1 MALKGL
7 TDRIVLVTGG
17 ASGIGLA
24 TATRLLEE
32 GARVAI
38 VDIDAEAIDREL
50 DRLDRDR
57 VLGVVAD
64 VSAETDVA
72 RAFSEAHARFGRIDA
87 VHNNAGIERP
97 PAALVDTK
105 LSEFEQLI
113 AVNLKGAYLVL
124 REMLRTATRQDSPAT
139 IVNTSSGT
147 ALHTVPGMGLYA
159 ATKAAL
165 ISLTRTAAVEMAGAG
180 VRVNAIVPGPI
191 DTHLFAR
198 ISPDVRAKV
207 EAGVPAGRIGTPE
220 EVAALAAWLLSD
232 ESAFVNGGV
241 YTVDGAETA

>member
-1 MALKGL
+1 MALQGL
-7 TDRIVLVTGG
+7 TDRVVVVTGG

-38 VDIDAEAIDREL
+38 VDVDAEAIDRVL
-50 DRLDRDR
+50 GRLDRDR

-64 VSAETDVA
+64 VSAEPEVA
-72 RAFSEAHARFGRIDA
+72 RAFAEARARFGRVDSL
-87 VHNNAGIERP
+87 HNNAGIERP
-97 PAALVDTK
+97 PTALVD
-105 LSEFEQLI
+105 SELAELERLI
-113 AVNLKGAYLVL
+113 AVNLTGAYLVL
-124 REMLRTATRQDSPAT
+124 REMLRTAVDQGSPAT

-198 ISPDVRAKV
+198 IDPETRARA
-207 EAGVPAGRIGTPE
+207 EAGVPAGRIGLPE

-232 ESAFVNGGV
+232 ESPFVNGGI